1 MWTKPAD
8 LTTEGEAPEGRR
20 SHSAL
25 NLNGNL
31 VVFGGFNSKT
41 NKHKNDLWMY
51 RPDKNSWQ
59 ALTPSG
65 KGPGPRRRQAFCL
78 VVSRD
83 LPEEG
88 FIVKHFLKMVTHF
101 SHEGSLDIVQS
112 FHFRSIPSDGQ
123 FSDKRKVVFYFC
135 WFYFLEKRKF
145 RGKRVFAELRTA
157 NAYLSSMT
165 ILCLLILL
173 YNSKSSFLP
182 QNIL

>member
-1 MWTKPAD
+1 MPCFFERIFLITFFKTLLVKILSSFKGVPQSSQNCTLKSQVKQRKILHFSSLILAQDVETGVWTKPAD

-88 FIVKHFLKMVTHF
+88 FIVKHFLKIVTPF
-101 SHEGSLDIVQS
+101 SHQGSLDIVQS
-112 FHFRSIPSDGQ
+112 FHFR
-123 FSDKRKVVFYFC
+123 
-135 WFYFLEKRKF
+135 
-145 RGKRVFAELRTA
+145 
-157 NAYLSSMT
+157 
-165 ILCLLILL
+165 
-173 YNSKSSFLP
+173 
-182 QNIL
+182 